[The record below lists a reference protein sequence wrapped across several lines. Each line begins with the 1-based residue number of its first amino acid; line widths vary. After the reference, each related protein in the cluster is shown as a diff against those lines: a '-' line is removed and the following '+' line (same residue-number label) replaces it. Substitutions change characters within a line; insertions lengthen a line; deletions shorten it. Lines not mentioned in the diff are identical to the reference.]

1 MRPVMILRGFSAA
14 RRAFVLCGL
23 AFALCA
29 PALSPRADEGGEAGA
44 RAFVTAL
51 IERALEILRDETGG
65 AEGRAE
71 GLRGLFDEY
80 FDLPSITRLAI
91 GRYWRGASEEQRRA
105 FAEAFEEHVVGIY
118 TGRLAAYGGEDV
130 ALRKAVARTGR
141 DTIVTTEVRRK
152 NAPPLRIEWLV
163 RRGAAD
169 DGDDAEYRVIDVAAE
184 GVSMLTTKRSEFA
197 AVIAREG
204 LDGLIVLLEG
214 LNAAPATP

>member
-1 MRPVMILRGFSAA
+1 MRRAMTLRGFFGA
-14 RRAFVLCGL
+14 RRAFVLCSL

-29 PALSPRADEGGEAGA
+29 PALAPRADDDGGEAGA

-51 IERALEILRDETGG
+51 IERALEILQDESGG
-65 AEGRAE
+65 AEGRAD
-71 GLRGLFDEY
+71 GLRTLFDEY

-105 FAEAFEEHVVGIY
+105 FAEAFEEHVVGVY

-141 DTIVTTEVRRK
+141 DTIVTTEVRRE
-152 NAPPLRIEWLV
+152 NAPPLRIDWLV
-163 RRGAAD
+163 RRS
-169 DGDDAEYRVIDVAAE
+169 DAEEYRVIDVAAE

-204 LDGLIVLLEG
+204 LDGLIALLES